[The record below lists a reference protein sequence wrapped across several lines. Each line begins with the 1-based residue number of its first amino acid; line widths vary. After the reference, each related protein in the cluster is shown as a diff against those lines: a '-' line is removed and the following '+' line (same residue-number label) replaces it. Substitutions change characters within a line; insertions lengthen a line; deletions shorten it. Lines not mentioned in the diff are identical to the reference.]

1 MKTFLDKL
9 LEYYNI
15 TKKQFDLLLNEDN
28 NLPSFLNFKKIDE
41 ASLYLKDKIKNNAKI
56 LIYGDYDCDGIMAT
70 SIMYLALEKI
80 GIKPGFYIPF
90 REKDGYGLTIENI
103 NRFHELKYDLIIL
116 VDNGITLVDEIDYL
130 NKIGMEALIIDH
142 HTPKDVLPN
151 AKHIIHPTVSN
162 FGDINMSAGA
172 VSFYFS
178 EALLGYTD
186 PYLLTLASISILSDA
201 MPMID
206 YNKKLV
212 KEGLIY
218 INEYKFPNLC
228 LLLEK
233 NENINENDLSMT
245 LVPKVNAVGRLINDN
260 NLFNIVRYFITKDLI
275 KIKALTFWINSVN
288 EKRKELVKEISAN
301 FIVESD
307 DPMVIEVMDINEGL
321 TGLIAN
327 KILNEQNKAAL
338 ILIEESDDKN
348 ILKGSIRTKDGFD
361 IIDAFNNIKD
371 LLLSYGGHKNAGG
384 IRFKKENLE
393 TIKQKLFKYAVDHPF
408 IETERKYINIGLNE
422 VTNENYKLLRV
433 FAPFGQDNPV
443 PIFELSNFYTKEL
456 VFSRDRKH
464 IITPLGV
471 NSSLIYFNFD
481 NNLLNYNFVNFVGT
495 FEDNYFKSVHK
506 VQFKVISYYKN

>member
-9 LEYYNI
+9 LEYYDI
-15 TKKQFDLLLNEDN
+15 TKADFDLLLNEDD
-28 NLPSFLNFKKIDE
+28 NLPSFLNFNKIDK
-41 ASLYLKDKIKNNAKI
+41 ASIYLKDKIKNNAKI

-70 SIMYLALEKI
+70 SIMYLTLEKL

-103 NRFHELKYDLIIL
+103 DRFHQLNYNLIIL
-116 VDNGITLVDEIDYL
+116 VDNGITLTNEIDYL
-130 NKIGMEALIIDH
+130 NKLGMEALIIDH
-142 HTPKDVLPN
+142 HTPKDILPN
-151 AKHIIHPTVSN
+151 AKYIIHPSVSN

-186 PYLLTLASISILSDA
+186 PYLLSLASISILSDA

-212 KEGLIY
+212 KKGLIY

-233 NENINENDLSMT
+233 NENINEIDLSMN
-245 LVPKVNAVGRLINDN
+245 LVPKINAIGRLVNDN
-260 NLFNIVRYFITKDLI
+260 NLFNIVRYFITKDLV

-288 EKRKELVKEISAN
+288 EKRKELVKEISIN
-301 FIVESD
+301 LDLNSN
-307 DPMVIEVMDINEGL
+307 DPMIIEVMNINEGL

-338 ILIEESDDKN
+338 ILIEELDNKD

-361 IIDAFNNIKD
+361 IIDAFNNIEE

-393 TIKQKLFKYAVDHPF
+393 IVKQKLFEYAINHPF
-408 IETERKYINIGLNE
+408 IETDKKYINIGLNE
-422 VTNENYKLLRV
+422 VTNENYKLLRA

-456 VFSRDRKH
+456 VFSRDKKH
-464 IITPLGV
+464 IITPLGI

-481 NNLLNYNFVNFVGT
+481 INLLNYNFVNFIGT
-495 FEDNYFKSVHK
+495 FEDNFFKNTHK
-506 VQFKVISYYKN
+506 AQFKVISYYKN

>member
-1 MKTFLDKL
+1 MKTFLNKL
-9 LEYYNI
+9 LEYYGI
-15 TKKQFDLLLNEDN
+15 TEADFDLLINEDD
-28 NLPSFLNFKKIDE
+28 NLPSFLNFNKIDE

-70 SIMYLALEKI
+70 SIMYLTLEKL

-103 NRFHELKYDLIIL
+103 DRFHQLNYDLIIL
-116 VDNGITLVDEIDYL
+116 VDNGITLTNEIDYL
-130 NKIGMEALIIDH
+130 NKLGMEALIIDH
-142 HTPKDVLPN
+142 HTPKDILPN
-151 AKHIIHPTVSN
+151 AKYIIHPSVSN

-186 PYLLTLASISILSDA
+186 PYLLSLASISILSDA

-212 KEGLIY
+212 KKGLVY

-233 NENINENDLSMT
+233 NENINEIDLSMN
-245 LVPKVNAVGRLINDN
+245 LVPKINAIGRLINDN
-260 NLFNIVRYFITKDLI
+260 NLFNIVKYFITKDLV

-288 EKRKELVKEISAN
+288 EKRKELVKEISIN
-301 FIVESD
+301 LDVTND
-307 DPMVIEVMDINEGL
+307 DPMIIEVMDINEGL

-338 ILIEESDDKN
+338 ILIEELDNKD

-361 IIDAFNNIKD
+361 VINAFNNIKD

-384 IRFKKENLE
+384 IRFKKKKLE
-393 TIKQKLFKYAVDHPF
+393 IVKQKLFEYAIEHPF
-408 IETERKYINIGLNE
+408 IETDKKIINIGPNE

-443 PIFELSNFYTKEL
+443 PTFELSNFYTKEL

-464 IITPLGV
+464 IITPLGI

-481 NNLLNYNFVNFVGT
+481 NNLLNYNFVNFIGT
-495 FEDNYFKSVHK
+495 FEDNLFKNIHK
-506 VQFKVISYYKN
+506 AQFKVISYYKN